1 MLLCR
6 KISFVAIYAVLPQ
19 NLFCSDMRS
28 FYVERNVVRGE
39 KKTNIMYHGYYSGSP
54 DSLLPAS
61 TPSIISPAQS
71 YRWDIEYCKD
81 NVCNSGILQRSFQL
95 WDIEC
100 YTDNV
105 SYCVI
110 FCDSVLQSYRWDI
123 IEYFKDNVSN
133 CGIFFC
139 DSTLQSYRWDIIEY
153 C

>member
-1 MLLCR
+1 
-6 KISFVAIYAVLPQ
+6 
-19 NLFCSDMRS
+19 
-28 FYVERNVVRGE
+28 
-39 KKTNIMYHGYYSGSP
+39 MYEYYSGSP

-133 CGIFFC
+133 CGIFFVIQPYSLIGGILSNIAKILFLIVVFSC
-139 DSTLQSYRWDIIEY
+139 PGSSIPDLGQ
-153 C
+153 